1 MRVPHVENAH
11 MCLGAFVNHRCATSS
26 PCQIESSFLFLISP
40 PNCVYSYVEKLFKVN
55 KDQMEGM
62 GMQDVDFITA
72 QNMKEFHIDGEDDD
86 DEDEEESESHV
97 AEAKPPP
104 EAPTPAPAPAPVE

>member
-1 MRVPHVENAH
+1 MGAACSKSKINAEN
-11 MCLGAFVNHRCATSS
+11 LSQKDSN
-26 PCQIESSFLFLISP
+26 SP
-40 PNCVYSYVEKLFKVN
+40 PPASGRSSVGYVEKLFKVN

-86 DEDEEESESHV
+86 DEDEEESKSHV

-104 EAPTPAPAPAPVE
+104 EAPAPAPAPAPVE